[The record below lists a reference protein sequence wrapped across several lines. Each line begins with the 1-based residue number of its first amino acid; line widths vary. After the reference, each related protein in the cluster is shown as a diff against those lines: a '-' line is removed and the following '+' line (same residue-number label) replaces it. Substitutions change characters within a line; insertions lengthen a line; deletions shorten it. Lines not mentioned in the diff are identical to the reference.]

1 MVMTP
6 IRTSAHALAE
16 ARLCRRSAWPNIQT
30 LLMIESAIKIT
41 EIPLRRTELWKSL
54 PRRPMYQTFKRAI
67 DYLDASG
74 KIMIDRNDR
83 VVWVA
88 ADSPKLKALFKK
100 AVRVR

>member
-1 MVMTP
+1 
-6 IRTSAHALAE
+6 
-16 ARLCRRSAWPNIQT
+16 
-30 LLMIESAIKIT
+30 MIERAIETADVPPK
-41 EIPLRRTELWKSL
+41 RTELWRSL

-74 KIMIDRNDR
+74 KIMIDKDDR

-88 ADSPKLKALFKK
+88 ADSPKLKALFKL

>member
-1 MVMTP
+1 MASLKLS
-6 IRTSAHALAE
+6 SAKGAH
-16 ARLCRRSAWPNIQT
+16 WPNLQT
-30 LLMIESAIKIT
+30 LLMIESAIKT
-41 EIPLRRTELWKSL
+41 ADVPPKRTELWNSL

-74 KIMIDRNDR
+74 KIMIDRKDR

-88 ADSPKLKALFKK
+88 ADNPKLKALFEK

>member
-1 MVMTP
+1 MNSVTLS
-6 IRTSAHALAE
+6 TSENGH
-16 ARLCRRSAWPNIQT
+16 WPNLQT
-30 LLMIESAIKIT
+30 LLMIEKAIKT
-41 EIPLRRTELWKSL
+41 ADIPPKRTELWRSL

-88 ADSPKLKALFKK
+88 ADSPKLRALFDR